1 MRMWVLKLRLSQK
14 SLTEVQF
21 YMIFNL
27 FPYQRVPNILAD
39 SQQSIQVTLS
49 SINLKSTK
57 QNKNKNLMR
66 TIASYSDEER
76 RFMYQNRPSKSHQL
90 PFDQGVQIHI

>member
-27 FPYQRVPNILAD
+27 FPSQRVPNMLAD

-49 SINLKSTK
+49 SMNLNKIKSIYCESAKKSEKITH
-57 QNKNKNLMR
+57 
-66 TIASYSDEER
+66 SDLVCV
-76 RFMYQNRPSKSHQL
+76 KTL
-90 PFDQGVQIHI
+90 